1 MAARADLPTGTCTA
15 CGTPLPARQVE
26 RLLRQWTDTIVA
38 ENTLLRSLVRALTAG
53 AGLRRPD
60 HDTTAIRADHAYAFD
75 LTPDEAALFDAINE
89 EGDDR

>member
-1 MAARADLPTGTCTA
+1 MAARTDLPTGACTA

-26 RLLRQWTDTIVA
+26 RLLRQRTDTIVA
-38 ENTLLRSLVRALTAG
+38 ERDLLRSLVRALTAG

-75 LTPDEAALFDAINE
+75 LTPEQAALFDVITRE
-89 EGDDR
+89 ETT